1 MKRINKTHD
10 LSDVTVASPITFD
23 SYHVKLDM
31 SEILNVGSNT
41 SNVSRAVDSGYA
53 KLFINDTK
61 STGGFNIRAT
71 QNMPFELI
79 TPLVGEIAVS
89 PEQHFRER

>member
-1 MKRINKTHD
+1 
-10 LSDVTVASPITFD
+10 
-23 SYHVKLDM
+23 M
-31 SEILNVGSNT
+31 SEILSVGSNT

-79 TPLVGEIAVS
+79 TPLVGEIAV
-89 PEQHFRER
+89 P